1 MSQSSNQSQS
11 DQDLS
16 EENMYCIFCVNN
28 VAPNTNMCYS
38 CTEAY
43 ENEQRNNQQ
52 ELVEGTLEG
61 MILYTIILDMEELEI
76 K

>member
-1 MSQSSNQSQS
+1 MSQSSSQSQS

-16 EENMYCIFCVNN
+16 EENMYCIFCTNN

-43 ENEQRNNQQ
+43 ENEQQ

-61 MILYTIILDMEELEI
+61 MILYAIVLDMQEVEI